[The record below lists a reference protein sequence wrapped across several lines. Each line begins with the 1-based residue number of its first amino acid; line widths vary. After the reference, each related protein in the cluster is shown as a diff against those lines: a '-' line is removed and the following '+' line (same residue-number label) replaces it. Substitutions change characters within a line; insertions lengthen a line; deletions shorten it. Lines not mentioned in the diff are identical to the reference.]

1 MNMTSHTASLLNAPG
16 ALQAL
21 EARRAW
27 REKEHVS
34 PHFWVLISILGDLVM
49 AVFAAYLAYWLRFH
63 TFLRDFGNFDAMTFR
78 QYGGHMALGS
88 LTLVMVLGWQ
98 DIYQQNVLLRSR
110 WISSK
115 IAKAVLIWTAGFLA
129 ITLALK
135 LQPSISRV
143 YVLLNGATALLLLLG
158 WRIAFL
164 NFLRT
169 PGRVEALRQRALF
182 VGWNEEALSLWKTLK
197 RDHACAYDIVGW
209 VRTNDGDDHRPA
221 EENFPCLGSL
231 DEVERL
237 VATHATDMVVV
248 ADLHGPREQM
258 VALANLCEREM
269 IQFKVIPSCFR
280 VFVSGL
286 TLETIAGTPVLGVTR
301 LPLDGTVN
309 VIAKRAFDIVG
320 ATMGLLLSAPI
331 VALFSAIVWLES
343 RGSVFYRQRRWGVNG
358 VPFDIIK
365 IRSMK
370 LNAEQAN
377 GAQWCVK
384 DDPRRLRVGAF
395 MRKWNIDELPQFW
408 NVLKGEMSL
417 VGPRPERP
425 ELIAGFKH
433 QIPHYNARHHAKPGM
448 TGWAQVNGLRGDTD
462 LNERI
467 QCDLWYLE
475 HWSLWLD
482 LQIMLLTFFK
492 RDNAY

>member
-1 MNMTSHTASLLNAPG
+1 MNASNPTASLLG
-16 ALQAL
+16 TTSTLQTL

-27 REKEHVS
+27 REKEQVS
-34 PHFWVLISILGDLVM
+34 PHFWVLTSILGDLIM
-49 AVFAAYLAYWLRFH
+49 AVLAAYLAYWLRFH
-63 TFLRDFGNFDAMTFR
+63 TVLRDFGNFDAMTFR

-88 LTLVMVLGWQ
+88 LTLVLVLGWQ
-98 DIYQQNVLLRSR
+98 EIYHQNVLLRSR
-110 WISSK
+110 WVSSK

-143 YVLLNGATALLLLLG
+143 YVMLNGATALLLLLG
-158 WRIAFL
+158 WRMLFL
-164 NFLRT
+164 HFLRT

-197 RDHACAYDIVGW
+197 RDHACAYEILGW
-209 VRTNDGDDHRPA
+209 VKTTGGDDLRPQ
-221 EENFPCLGSL
+221 EETFPCLGSL
-231 DEVERL
+231 DEVEHL

-301 LPLDGTVN
+301 LPLDGTLN
-309 VIAKRAFDIVG
+309 VIAKRTLDILG
-320 ATMGLLLSAPI
+320 ATVGLLVSAPI

-343 RGSVFYRQRRWGVNG
+343 RGPVFYRQRRWGVNG

-370 LNAEQAN
+370 LNAEQSS

-395 MRKWNIDELPQFW
+395 MRQWNIDELPQFW

-425 ELIAGFKH
+425 ELIADFKH
-433 QIPHYNARHHAKPGM
+433 QIPHYNARHHSKPGM

-462 LNERI
+462 LSERI

-475 HWSLWLD
+475 NWSLWLD

>member
-1 MNMTSHTASLLNAPG
+1 MDFTNPSPDLLGSAS
-16 ALQAL
+16 ALQGL

-27 REKEHVS
+27 REKEQVS
-34 PHFWVLISILGDLVM
+34 PHIWVLVSILGDLVM
-49 AVFAAYLAYWLRFH
+49 SVLAAYSAYWLRFH
-63 TFLRDFGNFDAMTFR
+63 TVLRDFGNFDAMTFR

-88 LTLVMVLGWQ
+88 LTLVLALGWQ
-98 DIYQQNVLLRSR
+98 DIYHQNVLLRSR
-110 WISSK
+110 WISSR
-115 IAKAVLIWTAGFLA
+115 IAKAVLIWTGGFLA
-129 ITLALK
+129 ITLALQ

-143 YVLLNGATALLLLLG
+143 YVMLNGATALLLLLG
-158 WRIAFL
+158 WRSVFL
-164 NFLRT
+164 HLLRA

-197 RDHACAYDIVGW
+197 RDHSSAYDIVGW
-209 VRTNDGDDHRPA
+209 VKTNHG
-221 EENFPCLGSL
+221 ENGCPEGEVFPCLGSM
-231 DEVERL
+231 EQVENL
-237 VATHATDMVVV
+237 VATHAVDMVVV

-258 VALANLCEREM
+258 ITLANLCEREM

-280 VFVSGL
+280 IFVSGL

-301 LPLDGTVN
+301 LPLDSTVN
-309 VIAKRAFDIVG
+309 VFAKRTLDVVG
-320 ATMGLLLSAPI
+320 ALVGLVLTAPV
-331 VALFSAIVWLES
+331 VAAFSAMVWLES
-343 RGSVFYRQRRWGVNG
+343 RGPVFYRQRRWGVNG
-358 VPFDIIK
+358 VPFEIIK

-370 LNAEQAN
+370 LDAERST

-384 DDPRRLRVGAF
+384 DDPRRLRVGSF

-433 QIPHYNARHHAKPGM
+433 QIPHYNARHHSKPGM

-462 LNERI
+462 LGERI

-475 HWSLWLD
+475 NWSLWLD

>member
-1 MNMTSHTASLLNAPG
+1 
-16 ALQAL
+16 
-21 EARRAW
+21 
-27 REKEHVS
+27 
-34 PHFWVLISILGDLVM
+34 
-49 AVFAAYLAYWLRFH
+49 
-63 TFLRDFGNFDAMTFR
+63 MTFR

-88 LTLVMVLGWQ
+88 LSLVLVLGWQ
-98 DIYQQNVLLRSR
+98 GIYHQNVLLRCR
-110 WISSK
+110 WVASK
-115 IAKAVLIWTAGFLA
+115 IAKGILVWTAGFLA

-135 LQPSISRV
+135 LEPSISRV
-143 YVLLNGATALLLLLG
+143 YVLLNGATALLLVLS
-158 WRIAFL
+158 WRSVFMR
-164 NFLRT
+164 FLRA
-169 PGRVEALRQRALF
+169 PGNIEALQQRTLF
-182 VGWNEEALSLWKTLK
+182 VGWNAEAVSLWKTLK
-197 RDHACAYDIVGW
+197 RDQACAYEIIGW
-209 VRTNDGDDHRPA
+209 VNTGSSEDNTPA
-221 EENFPCLGSL
+221 DEILPCLGDL
-231 DEVERL
+231 NEVEHL
-237 VATHATDMVVV
+237 VVTHALDMVVV

-286 TLETIAGTPVLGVTR
+286 MLETIAGTPVLGVTR

-309 VIAKRAFDIVG
+309 VIAKRVLDIVG
-320 ATMGLLLSAPI
+320 GTIGLILSAPI
-331 VALFSAIVWLES
+331 IAIFSAIVWLES
-343 RGSVFYRQRRWGVNG
+343 PGSVFYRQRRWGCNG

-370 LNAEQAN
+370 LNAEHAT
-377 GAQWCVK
+377 GARWCVK

-408 NVLKGEMSL
+408 NVLKGQMSL

-462 LNERI
+462 LSERI

-475 HWSLWLD
+475 NWSLWLD

>member
-1 MNMTSHTASLLNAPG
+1 MNASNPTASLLG
-16 ALQAL
+16 TTSTLQTL

-27 REKEHVS
+27 REKEQVS
-34 PHFWVLISILGDLVM
+34 PHFWVLTSILGDLIM
-49 AVFAAYLAYWLRFH
+49 AVLAAYLAYWLRFH
-63 TFLRDFGNFDAMTFR
+63 TVLRDFGNFDAMTFR

-88 LTLVMVLGWQ
+88 LTLVLVLGWQ
-98 DIYQQNVLLRSR
+98 EIYHQNVLLRSR

-143 YVLLNGATALLLLLG
+143 YVMLNGATALLLLLG
-158 WRIAFL
+158 WRMLFL
-164 NFLRT
+164 HFLRT

-197 RDHACAYDIVGW
+197 RDHACAYEILGW
-209 VRTNDGDDHRPA
+209 VKTTGGDDLRPQ
-221 EENFPCLGSL
+221 EETFPCLGSL
-231 DEVERL
+231 DEVEHL
-237 VATHATDMVVV
+237 VATHATDMAVV

-301 LPLDGTVN
+301 LPLDGTLN
-309 VIAKRAFDIVG
+309 VIAKRTLDILG
-320 ATMGLLLSAPI
+320 ATVGLLVSAPI

-343 RGSVFYRQRRWGVNG
+343 RGPVFYRQRRWGVNG

-370 LNAEQAN
+370 LNAEQSS

-395 MRKWNIDELPQFW
+395 MRQWNIDELPQFW

-425 ELIAGFKH
+425 ELIADFKH
-433 QIPHYNARHHAKPGM
+433 QIPHYNARHHSKPGM

-462 LNERI
+462 LSERI

-475 HWSLWLD
+475 NWSLWLD

>member
-1 MNMTSHTASLLNAPG
+1 MSASNANLLNNGPVF
-16 ALQAL
+16 QPL

-27 REKEHVS
+27 REKEQVS
-34 PHFWVLISILGDLVM
+34 PHFWVLVSVLGDLIM
-49 AVFAAYLAYWLRFH
+49 AVLAAYTAYWLRFH
-63 TFLRDFGNFDAMTFR
+63 TALRDIGNFDEMTFR
-78 QYGGHMALGS
+78 QYSGHMALGS
-88 LTLVMVLGWQ
+88 LTLVLVMGWQ
-98 DIYQQNVLLRSR
+98 GIYHQNVLLRSR
-110 WISSK
+110 WVSSK
-115 IAKAVLIWTAGFLA
+115 IAKGILIWTAGFLA

-135 LQPSISRV
+135 LQPPISRV
-143 YVLLNGATALLLLLG
+143 YVLLNGATALLLILG
-158 WRIAFL
+158 WRSVFL
-164 NFLRT
+164 SCLRA
-169 PGRVEALRQRALF
+169 PGRIESLQQRALF
-182 VGWNEEALSLWKTLK
+182 VGWNTEARSLWKTLQ
-197 RDHACAYDIVGW
+197 RDQACAYDILGW
-209 VRTNDGDDHRPA
+209 VNTGGD
-221 EENFPCLGSL
+221 ENSHPHDENLPCLGDL
-231 DEVERL
+231 HEVERL
-237 VATHATDMVVV
+237 VSAHAVDMVMV

-258 VALANLCEREM
+258 IALANLCEREM

-280 VFVSGL
+280 IFVSGL

-301 LPLDGTVN
+301 LPLDDTLN
-309 VIAKRAFDIVG
+309 VLAKRALDLTGAVVG
-320 ATMGLLLSAPI
+320 LILSAPI
-331 VALFSAIVWLES
+331 IALFSAIVWLES
-343 RGSVFYRQRRWGVNG
+343 RGPVFYRQRRWGVNG

-365 IRSMK
+365 IRSMR
-370 LNAEQAN
+370 LDAEKAT

-395 MRKWNIDELPQFW
+395 MRRWNIDELPQFW

-448 TGWAQVNGLRGDTD
+448 TGWAQINGLRGDTD
-462 LNERI
+462 LGERI

-475 HWSLWLD
+475 NWSLWLD